1 MQAIVVENLTKKF
14 GDIVAVNNISFKVNK
29 GEIFSFLGPNG
40 AGKTTT
46 IHILVTILK
55 PTSGNAFVAG
65 YDVLKEAKEVRKR
78 IGIVFQEPSLDTN
91 LTAYE
96 NLYIHG
102 GIYGY
107 YGNQLKSKIDELLK
121 FVELENF
128 KNKVVKTFSGG
139 MARRLEVAKALIHEP
154 EILFLDE
161 PTIGLDPQT
170 RARIWDYIEKL
181 RDEKEITIFLTTHY
195 MEEAEQLSDRIAIID
210 NGKIVAYDTPENL
223 KSMIG
228 EDIIYI
234 NAEPLECFDGDFAN
248 DCKILEDGRIKISV
262 NNASSA
268 IPKIFEIAQKKGIK
282 IKNIAYHKPTLNDVF
297 IHLTGKELR
306 DKENSSPKIRRRF

>member
-1 MQAIVVENLTKKF
+1 MHAIVVENLTKRF
-14 GDIVAVNNISFKVNK
+14 GDILAVNNISFKVNK

-55 PTSGNAFVAG
+55 PTSGNAFVAR
-65 YDVLKEAKEVRKR
+65 YNVLKEAREVRKR

-96 NLYIHG
+96 NLCIHG

-107 YGNQLKSKIDELLK
+107 SRSDLKNKIDELLK

-170 RARIWDYIEKL
+170 RSRIWEYIEKL
-181 RDEKEITIFLTTHY
+181 RDEKDITIFLTTHY
-195 MEEAEQLSDRIAIID
+195 MDEAEQLSDRIAIID
-210 NGKIVAYDTPENL
+210 NGKIVAYDNPENL
-223 KSMIG
+223 KSM
-228 EDIIYI
+228 
-234 NAEPLECFDGDFAN
+234 
-248 DCKILEDGRIKISV
+248 
-262 NNASSA
+262 
-268 IPKIFEIAQKKGIK
+268 
-282 IKNIAYHKPTLNDVF
+282 
-297 IHLTGKELR
+297 
-306 DKENSSPKIRRRF
+306 